1 MIELLLQI
9 DHALFVFINGSLA
22 NPVTDRVMPIITNDN
37 LLRLIYGAI
46 LVILLGAGRKPF
58 IWVVGF
64 SLLVVVL
71 TDQTSSALLKPWI
84 GRMRPCKVMEVHLLV
99 GCGGGFA
106 FPSSHATNLFGQA
119 VFFGLLFKKYL
130 PYLLGFAFL
139 VGVSRIFVGVHY
151 PLDIVGGIVA
161 GGFEGALAAYVVWK
175 LDNAKKLKPGPVLC
189 PVFAPR
195 GGHDS
200 ARPRRQ
206 GS

>member
-9 DHALFVFINGSLA
+9 DRTLFLFINGSLA
-22 NPVTDRVMPIITNDN
+22 NPVTDWVMPIITNDN
-37 LLRLIYGAI
+37 LLRLIYGAT
-46 LVILLGAGRKPF
+46 LVILLGAGRKRF
-58 IWVVGF
+58 VWVVGF
-64 SLLVVVL
+64 SLLVVAL

-99 GCGGGFA
+99 GCGTGFA
-106 FPSSHATNLFGQA
+106 FPSSHAANLFGQA

-161 GGFEGALAAYVVWK
+161 GGFEGVLAAYVVWK
-175 LDNAKKLKPGPVLC
+175 LDNAKKLKPGPILC

-200 ARPRRQ
+200 ARPR
-206 GS
+206 